1 MINSVRVILFVSVVV
16 LFSGC
21 RFQKLLKSSDYDE
34 KYAMAIEFYGQK
46 DYNRA
51 LQLMDQIVP
60 IYKGTAKSQELE
72 FMYAMSYFMQ
82 NDYIL
87 ASYYFKRYYK
97 NYPSSEQAED
107 ALYYSAYCNY
117 LDSPRSSLDQETTKA
132 AIQEM
137 KLFMVRFPES
147 KQYVNAEIIV
157 NELEAKLEKK
167 EYDIAKQYYKMEDYN
182 AAITALKTYLKNY
195 NDSDYREDVMFYVM
209 KCYYDYALL
218 SFSAKQEDR
227 FTKSIGAYV
236 DFVALYPES
245 KYRKQAD
252 EIHAEAS
259 AYIGREVVSADTE
272 GKENKEEENNNK

>member
-1 MINSVRVILFVSVVV
+1 MINSIRIILFVSVVV

-34 KYAMAIEFYGQK
+34 KYAMALEFYGQK

-72 FMYAMSYFMQ
+72 YMYAMSYFMQ

-97 NYPSSEQAED
+97 NYPGSEQAED

-137 KLFMVRFPES
+137 KLFMVRFPKS
-147 KQYVNAEIIV
+147 SQYVNAEIIV

-167 EYDIAKQYYKMEDYN
+167 EYDIAHQYYKMEDYN
-182 AAITALKTYLKNY
+182 AAITAFKTYLKNY
-195 NDSDYREDVMFYVM
+195 SSSDYREDVMFYVM

-245 KYRKQAD
+245 KHRKAAD
-252 EIHAEAS
+252 EMHAEANR
-259 AYIGREVVSADTE
+259 YIGRTVAVAEED
-272 GKENKEEENNNK
+272 KEEENNNKE